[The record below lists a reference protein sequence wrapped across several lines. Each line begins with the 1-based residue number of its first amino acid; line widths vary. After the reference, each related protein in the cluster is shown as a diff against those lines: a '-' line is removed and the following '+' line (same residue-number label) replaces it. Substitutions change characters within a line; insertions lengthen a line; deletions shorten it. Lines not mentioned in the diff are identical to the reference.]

1 MTILTNIAV
10 LKLLIFIAYKQI
22 TQFVLIV
29 QKQLK
34 RMKLEFKIIFL
45 SLIDSVWDFTW
56 KKMNT
61 FRFSR
66 QQTSSN
72 SQNNELHKIKY
83 SLQDNRN
90 TYYKERPFTLTTP
103 LLTACIPNSVLT
115 KPGHYLIQIE
125 ENICFSSSEIIF
137 LPLNE
142 YYYNWFSSI
151 FFFIIYWG
159 IKFSSVQNWFEYS
172 SI

>member
-10 LKLLIFIAYKQI
+10 LKLLILIAYKQI
-22 TQFVLIV
+22 TQFILIV

-34 RMKLEFKIIFL
+34 RMKLEFEIISL
-45 SLIDSVWDFTW
+45 SLIDSVWEFTW

-83 SLQDNRN
+83 SLQDN
-90 TYYKERPFTLTTP
+90 EIPETLITRSA
-103 LLTACIPNSVLT
+103 LSLELHHYSQLCIPNSVLT
-115 KPGHYLIQIE
+115 NPDTIQ
-125 ENICFSSSEIIF
+125 F
-137 LPLNE
+137 
-142 YYYNWFSSI
+142 
-151 FFFIIYWG
+151 
-159 IKFSSVQNWFEYS
+159 K
-172 SI
+172 

>member
-10 LKLLIFIAYKQI
+10 LKLLILIAYKQI
-22 TQFVLIV
+22 TQFILIV

-34 RMKLEFKIIFL
+34 RMKLEFEIILL
-45 SLIDSVWDFTW
+45 SLIDSVWEFTW

-83 SLQDNRN
+83 SLQDNEIPE
-90 TYYKERPFTLTTP
+90 TLITTEERPFTRATP
-103 LLTACIPNSVLT
+103 LLTALHSKFCT
-115 KPGHYLIQIE
+115 HKPGHYSIQIE
-125 ENICFSSSEIIF
+125 ENICFSSSKNNFSTTEWILLQLIF
-137 LPLNE
+137 VL
-142 YYYNWFSSI
+142 I
-151 FFFIIYWG
+151 FFLLYNG
-159 IKFSSVQNWFEYS
+159 E
-172 SI
+172 